1 MIPNLQAPEPPQ
13 TPATQES
20 PGDGAP
26 KILQSDPS
34 HCSQTLSRN
43 SLSKPRITR
52 DLGCALAEPP
62 RTPCSGQVLVH
73 AWWALAGTSPEA
85 PSTVKSQISLL
96 GWKLQSSTCCQRE
109 MI

>member
-26 KILQSDPS
+26 KILQSDPL

-43 SLSKPRITR
+43 SLSKLSKG
-52 DLGCALAEPP
+52 LGLCF
-62 RTPCSGQVLVH
+62 G
-73 AWWALAGTSPEA
+73 
-85 PSTVKSQISLL
+85 
-96 GWKLQSSTCCQRE
+96 
-109 MI
+109 